1 MDSREP
7 TPYISLPADGR
18 RGVDQHSVALIVEPT
33 SWSAVLDALSELEAS
48 TASDERLLLTLDN
61 LPQCLYT
68 SGHARNRHDL
78 DGDVEYPDDDSPTA
92 LYSYEAAVIRT
103 ALHALHDPGR
113 AESWESL
120 AADPTDTTV
129 VDALAVVN
137 RQPERLFETTHVVQR
152 AQVPTPADLLAS
164 IPNGYFEGDWSPFAS
179 HTVARRMHDQHGYA
193 LIGVGAST
201 LAFQRT
207 AAASPDPTA
216 LIADVQHLYGAADSP
231 AWDKVRDAVTD
242 SPILVL
248 GYAEDF
254 VELAD

>member
-33 SWSAVLDALSELEAS
+33 SWPAILGALAELDAS

-61 LPQCLYT
+61 LAQCLYT

-78 DGDVEYPDDDSPTA
+78 DGDVEYPDDDSPAA
-92 LYSYEAAVIRT
+92 LYAYETHIIRT
-103 ALHALHDPGR
+103 ALHALHDPER
-113 AESWESL
+113 AEPWESL
-120 AADPTDTTV
+120 AAASTDTAV
-129 VDALAVVN
+129 VDALAVLN
-137 RQPERLFETTHVVQR
+137 REPERLLERTHVVQR
-152 AQVPTPADLLAS
+152 AAVPTSADLVAS

-179 HTVARRMHDQHGYA
+179 HTVARRMNDKHGYA

-201 LAFQRT
+201 LAFRRMT
-207 AAASPDPTA
+207 SASTDPSV
-216 LIADVQHLYGAADSP
+216 LIADVQHLYGAADSR
-231 AWDKVRDAVTD
+231 AWDEVRDAVTD